1 MNTIVVNQA
10 QSNKSENMVWVVS
23 IEGQDDSRQF
33 CKSARA
39 AMKYMFLLKSRTG
52 LYISKEGLQLLSA
65 EIARLKN
72 PEAVAKIQE
81 HAEAIAEAYD
91 VNRILTQP
99 KEEKEAVVEE
109 VKACASESNS
119 NARIDN
125 AESSQGPAIT
135 MPTPKKRG
143 RKPKA
148 AKAA

>member
-52 LYISKEGLQLLSA
+52 LYISKEGLQMLSA

-91 VNRILTQP
+91 VNRILAQP
-99 KEEKEAVVEE
+99 KEEKEDVVEE
-109 VKACASESNS
+109 VA
-119 NARIDN
+119 
-125 AESSQGPAIT
+125 
-135 MPTPKKRG
+135 PTPKKRG

>member
-10 QSNKSENMVWVVS
+10 QSNKSENIVWVVS

-33 CKSARA
+33 CKSARS

-52 LYISKEGLQLLSA
+52 LYISKEGLQMLSA

-91 VNRILTQP
+91 VNRILAQP
-99 KEEKEAVVEE
+99 KEEKQAVVEE
-109 VKACASESNS
+109 VA
-119 NARIDN
+119 
-125 AESSQGPAIT
+125 
-135 MPTPKKRG
+135 PTPKKRG

>member
-52 LYISKEGLQLLSA
+52 LCISKEGLQMLSA

-72 PEAVAKIQE
+72 PEAVAKIQK
-81 HAEAIAEAYD
+81 HAEAIAEAHD
-91 VNRILTQP
+91 VNRILAQP
-99 KEEKEAVVEE
+99 KEVKEAVAEE
-109 VKACASESNS
+109 VAPK
-119 NARIDN
+119 
-125 AESSQGPAIT
+125 
-135 MPTPKKRG
+135 PKKRG

>member
-10 QSNKSENMVWVVS
+10 ESNKSENMVWVVS
-23 IEGQDDSRQF
+23 IEGQDESRQF

-52 LYISKEGLQLLSA
+52 LYISKEGLQMLSA

-72 PEAVAKIQE
+72 PEAVAKIQK
-81 HAEAIAEAYD
+81 HAEAIAEAHD
-91 VNRILTQP
+91 VNRILAQP
-99 KEEKEAVVEE
+99 KEVKEAVAEE
-109 VKACASESNS
+109 VAPK
-119 NARIDN
+119 
-125 AESSQGPAIT
+125 
-135 MPTPKKRG
+135 PKKRG

>member
-52 LYISKEGLQLLSA
+52 LYISKEGLQMLSA

-91 VNRILTQP
+91 VNRILAQP

-109 VKACASESNS
+109 VAPK
-119 NARIDN
+119 
-125 AESSQGPAIT
+125 
-135 MPTPKKRG
+135 PKKRG

>member
-52 LYISKEGLQLLSA
+52 LYISKEGLQMLSA

-91 VNRILTQP
+91 VNRILAQP
-99 KEEKEAVVEE
+99 KEVKEAVVEE
-109 VKACASESNS
+109 VA
-119 NARIDN
+119 
-125 AESSQGPAIT
+125 
-135 MPTPKKRG
+135 PTPKKRG

>member
-23 IEGQDDSRQF
+23 IEGQDDSRQY

-52 LYISKEGLQLLSA
+52 LYIAKEGLQMLSA
-65 EIARLKN
+65 EIAKQKAPANESSVNARISNAECSGAKTIVKN
-72 PEAVAKIQE
+72 PEGVAKIQE
-81 HAEAIAEAYD
+81 AAEAIAEVHD
-91 VNRILTQP
+91 VNRILAQP
-99 KEEKEAVVEE
+99 KEEKVTEAEE
-109 VKACASESNS
+109 VAPK
-119 NARIDN
+119 
-125 AESSQGPAIT
+125 
-135 MPTPKKRG
+135 PKKRG

>member
-1 MNTIVVNQA
+1 
-10 QSNKSENMVWVVS
+10 MVWVVS

-52 LYISKEGLQLLSA
+52 LYISKEGLQMLSA

-91 VNRILTQP
+91 VNRILAQP

-125 AESSQGPAIT
+125 AESSQGSAIT
-135 MPTPKKRG
+135 KPTPKKRG

>member
-52 LYISKEGLQLLSA
+52 LYISKEGLQMLSA

-72 PEAVAKIQE
+72 PEAVAKIKE

-91 VNRILTQP
+91 VNRILAQP

-109 VKACASESNS
+109 VAPK
-119 NARIDN
+119 
-125 AESSQGPAIT
+125 
-135 MPTPKKRG
+135 PKKRG

>member
-52 LYISKEGLQLLSA
+52 LYISKEGLQMLSA

-72 PEAVAKIQE
+72 PEAVAKIQK
-81 HAEAIAEAYD
+81 HAEAIAEAHD
-91 VNRILTQP
+91 VNRMLAQP
-99 KEEKEAVVEE
+99 KEVKEAVAEE
-109 VKACASESNS
+109 VAPK
-119 NARIDN
+119 
-125 AESSQGPAIT
+125 
-135 MPTPKKRG
+135 PKKRG

>member
-10 QSNKSENMVWVVS
+10 QSNKSENMLWVVS

-52 LYISKEGLQLLSA
+52 LYISKEGLQMLSA

-91 VNRILTQP
+91 VNRILAQP

-109 VKACASESNS
+109 VAPK
-119 NARIDN
+119 
-125 AESSQGPAIT
+125 
-135 MPTPKKRG
+135 PKKRG